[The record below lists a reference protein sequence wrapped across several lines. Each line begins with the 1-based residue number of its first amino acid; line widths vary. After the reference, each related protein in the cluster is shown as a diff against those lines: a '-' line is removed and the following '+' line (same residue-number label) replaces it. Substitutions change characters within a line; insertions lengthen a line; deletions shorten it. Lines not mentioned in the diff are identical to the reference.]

1 VVVVAVVGFVILTAH
16 LFIYLYVHTQPAAG
30 DYSYSGMH
38 DQGPLL
44 PVPRQGGSM
53 AVLLACVDAAKD
65 CNDEYLTGV
74 IHQEK
79 MQHQQEPLNDEEQPI
94 KRPKTT

>member
-1 VVVVAVVGFVILTAH
+1 
-16 LFIYLYVHTQPAAG
+16 
-30 DYSYSGMH
+30 
-38 DQGPLL
+38 
-44 PVPRQGGSM
+44 M